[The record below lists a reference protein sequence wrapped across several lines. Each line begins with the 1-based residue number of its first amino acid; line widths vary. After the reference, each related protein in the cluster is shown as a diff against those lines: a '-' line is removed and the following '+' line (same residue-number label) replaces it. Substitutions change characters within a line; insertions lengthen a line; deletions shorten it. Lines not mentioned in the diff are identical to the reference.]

1 MSGGSLPDVGRLK
14 AAEFYLGTK
23 GADYRKFRTP
33 MCLTRHSGALT
44 EEQVLRRARPQ

>member
-1 MSGGSLPDVGRLK
+1 MSGSSLPDVGRLK
-14 AAEFYLGTK
+14 AAEFYLGTE
-23 GADYRKFRTP
+23 GVSHRKFRAP